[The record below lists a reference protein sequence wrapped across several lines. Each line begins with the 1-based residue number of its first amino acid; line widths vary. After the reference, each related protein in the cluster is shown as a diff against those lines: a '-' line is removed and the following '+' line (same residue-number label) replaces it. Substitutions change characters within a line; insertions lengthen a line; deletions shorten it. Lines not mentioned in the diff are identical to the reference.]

1 MQAPWSA
8 FPATCSSRNKPQQPP
23 SSRPLQQPGTMARL
37 SLGSLLL
44 VLLLAA
50 AQAKEHSFK
59 ASVVSP
65 EAGQWRRSKGRRLP
79 SGL

>member
-1 MQAPWSA
+1 
-8 FPATCSSRNKPQQPP
+8 
-23 SSRPLQQPGTMARL
+23 MARL
-37 SLGSLLL
+37 SLGSLVL

-65 EAGQWRRSKGRRLP
+65 EAGQWGRSKAGACPR
-79 SGL
+79 GCN

>member
-1 MQAPWSA
+1 
-8 FPATCSSRNKPQQPP
+8 
-23 SSRPLQQPGTMARL
+23 MARL